1 MNELVK
7 RLSEGDHP
15 VAVTRAEGKVEELQA
30 MIDRDYVL
38 VKFTGT
44 RGGTELGYRLD
55 KEHSDL
61 EKGNFDGGEGTVRLA
76 GNLNLNYVDV
86 RCVADID
93 LSTLEGTGHLEILEQ
108 NASD

>member
-1 MNELVK
+1 MNELVQK
-7 RLSEGDHP
+7 LSEGSHP
-15 VAVTRAEGKVEELQA
+15 VAIERADGDTSELKN

-38 VKFTGT
+38 VKYTGT

-55 KEHSDL
+55 NERSSL
-61 EKGNFDGGEGTVRLA
+61 DGADWEGATGKITLV

-93 LSTLEGTGHLEILEQ
+93 LSTLEGTGHLEVLGAEG
-108 NASD
+108 